1 MAQTRA
7 MTQRVF
13 ASLLIGLLAG
23 GCAGAPATSA
33 PTSVPSPTGTLG
45 AILPTIEPTGLPSST
60 PTASPSATPT
70 PTPVVVIPSP
80 GPDGTIYL
88 KVAAARNATKPADA
102 KSAAGALNAFAVDL
116 YRRLPAGKNLVV
128 SPTSIVMA
136 LAMTRPG
143 ARGETA
149 TQIDTVTHDVATDA
163 NAAWINAL
171 DKVLSKRTGAFKNAM
186 GKTQKVLL
194 RLANASFAQV
204 DYPFEQAYLVALAE
218 RYGSGLRL
226 VDFKARPQAARD
238 VINAWVKARTEG
250 RIPHLLAPA
259 DVTPTSRL
267 VLVNALYLKA
277 PWAVPFD
284 ARMTEPGTFHRADG
298 SIVTVP
304 TMWDARLFDGL
315 AYAAGT
321 NWRAAELPYAGGQLA
336 MTIIVPDRLSTFET
350 TMTANSLARIVA
362 SLKVQ
367 PVVIGL
373 PKFSIDRRTKL
384 APILTAMGMPLAFD
398 PVAADFTGIANPAV
412 TGGWPLFIKQVTHQ
426 ANIDVDENGTV
437 ASAATAVE
445 MGIGSGPPP
454 KHVEFHVD
462 RPFLFLIRDVPTG
475 AVLFMGRVGDP
486 SVH

>member
-13 ASLLIGLLAG
+13 ASLLIGLLVG

-33 PTSVPSPTGTLG
+33 PTSVSSPSGTLG
-45 AILPTIEPTGLPSST
+45 AVLPTIEPTRLDPT
-60 PTASPSATPT
+60 ATASPSASPT
-70 PTPVVVIPSP
+70 PTPVIVIPSP

-88 KVAAARNATKPADA
+88 KVGAARNATTPADA
-102 KSAAGALNAFAVDL
+102 TSAAGAVNAFAVDL

-149 TQIDTVTHDVATDA
+149 TQIDAVTHQVATDA
-163 NAAWINAL
+163 NAAWMNAL
-171 DKVLSKRTGAFKNAM
+171 DAALSSRTHSFTDANGKAEKV
-186 GKTQKVLL
+186 VL
-194 RLANASFAQV
+194 RLANSSFAQL
-204 DYPFEQAYLVALAE
+204 DYPFEHAYLVALAQ
-218 RYGSGLRL
+218 RYGSGILL
-226 VDFKARPQAARD
+226 VDFKNRPQAARN

-250 RIPHLLAPA
+250 LIAHLLAPT
-259 DVTPTSRL
+259 DVTPLMRL

-277 PWAVPFD
+277 PWATPFD
-284 ARMTEPGTFHRADG
+284 VTMTVPGRFHRANG

-304 TMWDARLFDGL
+304 TMWAARMYDGL

-336 MTIIVPDRLSTFET
+336 MTIIEPDRLSTFEK
-350 TMTANSLARIVA
+350 TMTATSLARIVA
-362 SLKVQ
+362 ALKVQ
-367 PVVIGL
+367 PAVIGL
-373 PKFSIDRRTKL
+373 PKFSMNTRTDVAETLK
-384 APILTAMGMPLAFD
+384 AMGMPLAFD
-398 PVAADFTGIANPAV
+398 RLAADFTGIANPTV
-412 TGGWPLFIKQVTHQ
+412 TNERLFIKKVIHQ
-426 ANIDVDENGTV
+426 ANIDVNERGTV
-437 ASAATAVE
+437 ASAASAVE

-475 AVLFMGRVGDP
+475 AILFIGRVGDP